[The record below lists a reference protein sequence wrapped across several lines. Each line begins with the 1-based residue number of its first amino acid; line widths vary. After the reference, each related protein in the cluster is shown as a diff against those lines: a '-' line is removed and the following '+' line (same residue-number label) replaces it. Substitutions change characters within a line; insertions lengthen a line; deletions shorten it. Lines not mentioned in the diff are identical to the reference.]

1 MIPEEL
7 SEDARRM
14 LGLAM
19 QILED
24 LPEWLQPASNMA
36 DMRTILAGGYTGRDE
51 LIISEAVATA
61 LAWRT
66 QQATAH
72 PIVDNEPGFNNRL
85 HEWESLF
92 GLIQLC
98 DAQLC
103 AISYNQACNRI
114 ALAGREPH
122 GRRGL

>member
-1 MIPEEL
+1 MTPEEL

-36 DMRTILAGGYTGRDE
+36 DMRTILAGGNTGRDE
-51 LIISEAVATA
+51 LIISEAVNTA

-66 QQATAH
+66 HKPQRIQSST
-72 PIVDNEPGFNNRL
+72 V
-85 HEWESLF
+85 SLASIIAF
-92 GLIQLC
+92 TNGR
-98 DAQLC
+98 
-103 AISYNQACNRI
+103 ACSD
-114 ALAGREPH
+114 
-122 GRRGL
+122 